1 MQIVERLRDWIE
13 NNDRG
18 IMTVGVWILVAACF
32 AVFIWYAVK
41 CYYLLK

>member
-1 MQIVERLRDWIE
+1 MQLVDRIRDWIE

-18 IMTVGVWILVAACF
+18 IMTVGVWVLVAFCF
-32 AVFIWYAVK
+32 AVFIFYAVK